1 MHLNSSKTAAKIKI
15 MNLYNFVKK
24 YNISKTL
31 FVVYFTFFTLII
43 YFISCIIFGQK
54 GLITYFALREE
65 INNRDII
72 KQELIN
78 EVNAKKNKVDGMN
91 VESLDLD
98 LLDEEARKNLG
109 HSNKN
114 EVVIYKNEEEQK

>member
-1 MHLNSSKTAAKIKI
+1 
-15 MNLYNFVKK
+15 MNIYNFVKK

-31 FVVYFTFFTLII
+31 FIVYFTFFTLIF
-43 YFISCIIFGQK
+43 YFISCIVFGQK
-54 GLITYFALREE
+54 GLLTYFSLREE
-65 INNRDII
+65 IAGKNMV

-78 EVNAKKNKVDGMN
+78 EINAKKNKVNGMN
-91 VESLDLD
+91 IESLDLD

-114 EVVIYKNEEEQK
+114 EVVIYKNEEEKK